1 MFIIRKGEWGMSI
14 ASFTNKLNLT
24 YKTTTILLAILVGTM
39 TVDIIASDLSIVLG
53 NFSWAVP
60 LFILMVIIYALIQY
74 FTILSI
80 RKHNENVEKRNS
92 TIRKVSLGMSFVQ
105 YFIISVLLYVI
116 GSMLARNSYDTSLI
130 MILIGIS
137 YAVTSIIFAMLSL
150 QFIKWYLTNHNFL
163 VLLYF
168 VVTIVISFRIIA
180 IIPFYEDL
188 LTNVPIERSAESLIP
203 EYNPNVFLNNIYGI
217 SSGVANI
224 LLWVSTLL
232 LLKHYKKRIGDI
244 RYYLMM
250 VVIGVSAAYSMSDF
264 VLTPAAESY
273 FGEVEYWTFTAFQG
287 VLSGILLGVPFWSIS
302 IALKKSS
309 KKISYYMLVC
319 GFAFCIFITAGSA
332 IIDHS
337 PYPPFGLTAIV
348 CMQLSS
354 FMLFAALYSSAIS
367 ISEDIG
373 LRNIIR
379 KNFKEQ
385 ANLLERIGFAEME
398 EELLKRTV
406 QVSMNEANQMYN
418 TTGIQSTINETELK
432 QYAEEILQEVKDS
445 SKV

>member
-1 MFIIRKGEWGMSI
+1 MSVT
-14 ASFTNKLNLT
+14 SFTNKLNLAYIT
-24 YKTTTILLAILVGTM
+24 STILLAILVGTM
-39 TVDIIASDLSIVLG
+39 TVDILLGDLSLVLG
-53 NFSWAVP
+53 NFSWAIP
-60 LFILMVIIYALIQY
+60 LFILMVIIYAFIQY
-74 FTILSI
+74 FTIQTI
-80 RKHNENVEKRNS
+80 RKNNEDVEKRNS
-92 TIRKVSLGMSFVQ
+92 TVRRVSLGMYFFQ
-105 YFIISVLLYVI
+105 YIIISLLLYLT
-116 GSMLARNSYDTSLI
+116 GSMLVRNSYDTSLV
-130 MILIGIS
+130 MVLIGMS
-137 YAVTSIIFAMLSL
+137 YAATSIIFAMLSL
-150 QFIKWYLTNHNFL
+150 QFIKWYLANRNFL

-188 LTNVPIERSAESLIP
+188 LASVPVERSAESLVP
-203 EYNPNVFLNNIYGI
+203 EYNPEIFLNNIYGI

-224 LLWVSTLL
+224 LLWISTSL
-232 LLKHYKKRIGDI
+232 LLKHYKKKIGNI
-244 RYYLMM
+244 RYYLVM
-250 VVIGVSAAYSMSDF
+250 VVIGLSAAYSMSDF
-264 VLTPAAESY
+264 VLTPAVESY

-287 VLSGILLGVPFWSIS
+287 VLSGIALGIPFWSIS
-302 IALKKSS
+302 IALKNSS

-337 PYPPFGLTAIV
+337 PYPPFGLVAIM

-354 FMLFAALYSSAIS
+354 FMLFTALYSSAIS

-385 ANLLERIGFAEME
+385 ADLLERIGFAEME

-406 QVSMNEANQMYN
+406 QISMNEANQMYN
-418 TTGIQSTINETELK
+418 TTGIQSTVNELELK
-432 QYAEEILQEVKDS
+432 KYAEEVLQEIKDT
-445 SKV
+445 SKT